1 MISHEVKYYVDSG
14 KKSGKA
20 KESGE
25 MALKTGS
32 FDFEEHMEKYDLENS
47 AIHRKLQSKV
57 EALQIMRN
65 ELEKYRS
72 ERDQFKLMA
81 ETLQMRYSAIKSS
94 LNSTELQ
101 AAGFG
106 HGSAVSLIV
115 NQTRE
120 RNLSLTTEV
129 EALRQR
135 VHELEGDIKV
145 LRTKNSDLKANCRK
159 LKSSE
164 QVKLNANGDILWQ
177 EEKSKLIAQ
186 MEGIKKKNAQLQY
199 DFRSLLDE
207 KEEVVMERDA
217 YKCKAHRLNHEL
229 SIVLKGDKSQRAIL
243 DVDGLILENKH
254 QLEKIANLE
263 NELALAKQSAA
274 KYKTMLD
281 TKRKKGIIKLG
292 NNNNQMI
299 MSHTQVKEL
308 LQRGTV
314 EELPLKAATISEL
327 KSLCLAL
334 LDNVN
339 DKSLALSHQKRT
351 NKLLAAKISELEQR
365 IQVLTGSNGAALS
378 CLSPSQI
385 LLNGYSS
392 ATVDLDLSEEIK
404 KLKASSQ
411 SEMSDSGGGRARLAA
426 RTNGVGHCL
435 EGTSSNTS
443 QGLPTELLSSE
454 SNKSLPSCSELG
466 DPDFGNESSSDFTSN
481 VEETG
486 GILLEPY
493 INADRNLRTDGE
505 STLPELPPEI
515 AELVRQLSKS
525 IDDGGDGA
533 N

>member
-1 MISHEVKYYVDSG
+1 MISHELNYFVDSD
-14 KKSGKA
+14 KRSRKRVNSSEIA
-20 KESGE
+20 MDSN
-25 MALKTGS
+25 
-32 FDFEEHMEKYDLENS
+32 FDFEEHMEKYDQENS

-57 EALQIMRN
+57 EALKIMRN

-94 LNSTELQ
+94 LNSPEFQ
-101 AAGFG
+101 AAGFS
-106 HGSAVSLIV
+106 HSSAINLLV

-120 RNLSLTTEV
+120 RNLSLSTEV

-135 VHELEGDIKV
+135 VHELEGDIEV
-145 LRTKNSDLKANCRK
+145 LRTRNCDLQAVFNKMKSAEDAK
-159 LKSSE
+159 LKDC
-164 QVKLNANGDILWQ
+164 NGVVWQ

-186 MEGIKKKNAQLQY
+186 MENLKKKNAQLQY

-207 KEEVVMERDA
+207 KEDVVMERDA

-229 SIVLKGDKSQRAIL
+229 SVMLKGDKSQQKIV
-243 DVDGLILENKH
+243 DIDGLILENKY
-254 QLEKIANLE
+254 QQEKITNLE
-263 NELALAKQSAA
+263 NELELSRQSAT
-274 KYKTMLD
+274 KYKNMLD

-292 NNNNQMI
+292 TNNNQRV
-299 MSHTQVKEL
+299 MSHSQVKDL
-308 LQRGTV
+308 LERGTV

-339 DKSLALSHQKRT
+339 DKSLALSHQKKT

-365 IQVLTGSNGAALS
+365 IHALTGTNEIVTASS
-378 CLSPSQI
+378 LSPSQI

-392 ATVDLDLSEEIK
+392 ATVDVGLSEEIK
-404 KLKASSQ
+404 QLKIAIH
-411 SEMSDSGGGRARLAA
+411 SELSDSGGA
-426 RTNGVGHCL
+426 
-435 EGTSSNTS
+435 EGKCNVEATSSNTS
-443 QGLPTELLSSE
+443 QGLLTELLSSE
-454 SNKSLPSCSELG
+454 SNKSLPSCSEIG
-466 DPDFGNESSSDFTSN
+466 DQDYGSASSSDMTSN
-481 VEETG
+481 AEEST

-493 INADRNLRTDGE
+493 IKANRSGSTD
-505 STLPELPPEI
+505 SKLPELPPEI

-525 IDDGGDGA
+525 MDVGA